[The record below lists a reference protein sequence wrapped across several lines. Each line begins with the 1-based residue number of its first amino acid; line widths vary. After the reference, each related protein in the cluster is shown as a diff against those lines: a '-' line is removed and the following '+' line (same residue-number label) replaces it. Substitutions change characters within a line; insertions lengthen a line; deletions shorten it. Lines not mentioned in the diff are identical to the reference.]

1 MGDEL
6 DSDYEKKHSML
17 DIHNHV
23 LDVLIYIERYAEKH
37 NKEELLKEIKKV
49 KNHVEEQIIV
59 DVKQMCPK

>member
-1 MGDEL
+1 MSDEL
-6 DSDYEKKHSML
+6 NNEYEKKYSML

-23 LDVLIYIERYAEKH
+23 FDVLLHIERHAEKY

-49 KNHVEEQIIV
+49 KSYIEEQIIV